1 MAIIWELDF
10 YSRPLR
16 DEEQKKVWEVLICEA
31 PQAISQDPAALF
43 RYSQFCPSST
53 VNSLWLKQ
61 AIEAAVA
68 ESGQRPQKIRFFR
81 RPMNNMISKAC
92 EEAGF
97 SGVPSR
103 RTYALQQWIQER
115 YQHFY
120 PQQPGYEAGL
130 AQGASVQYPELNT
143 APLPDAVRGDRGD
156 QWALVSL
163 AANAFAEMS
172 AWEIGFGEAFS
183 LMALGLTP
191 ETHIPG
197 LILFSP
203 RALPLA
209 GWLSGLELSYLKFQ
223 EKPLSM
229 MRLETGVSDS
239 WCLANVTN
247 AATLAEAKGFER
259 AKAQAKQVHFLAIQ
273 SAPNSEAFAGFW
285 LLQEMTESA

>member
-31 PQAISQDPAALF
+31 PQTVSQDPATLF
-43 RYSQFCPSST
+43 RYSQVCPSST

-61 AIEAAVA
+61 AIEAAIA

-92 EEAGF
+92 EEAGVT
-97 SGVPSR
+97 GVASR
-103 RTYALQQWIQER
+103 HTYALQLWLQER
-115 YQHFY
+115 YQQFY
-120 PQQPGYEAGL
+120 PQQPGYEASL

-163 AANAFAEMS
+163 EAAAFEDMED
-172 AWEIGFGEAFS
+172 WEVGFGEAFS
-183 LMALGLTP
+183 LKALGLAP
-191 ETHIPG
+191 ETRIPG

-209 GWLSGLELSYLKFQ
+209 GWLSGLELGYLKFQ
-223 EKPLSM
+223 EKPLPL

-239 WCLANVTN
+239 WSLVNLTN
-247 AATLAEAKGFER
+247 AATVAEAKGFEQ
-259 AKAQAKQVHFLAIQ
+259 AKAEAQQVHFLAIQ
-273 SAPNSEAFAGFW
+273 SDPNSETFAGFW
-285 LLQEMTESA
+285 LLREMGESV